1 MASICTC
8 WVGYCLLAGLTFGLS
23 PLELPPDWKI
33 DNTGMHIIGIALIG
47 AALTYLVLCACA
59 SGRSWI
65 IKGHPLTVSSLR
77 FRSEERRVGKECV
90 STFRSRWSPYH

>member
-77 FRSEERRVGKECV
+77 FSLLQLEMSCTNWILMAAVLYV
-90 STFRSRWSPYH
+90 L